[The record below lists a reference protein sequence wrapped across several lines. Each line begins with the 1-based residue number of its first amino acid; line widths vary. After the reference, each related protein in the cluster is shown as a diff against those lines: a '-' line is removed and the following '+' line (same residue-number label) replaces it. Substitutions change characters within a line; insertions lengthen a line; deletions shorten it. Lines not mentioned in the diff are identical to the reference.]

1 MDRIA
6 FSLEEVID
14 GPGRPFNGVAIR
26 VNGSRLEDR
35 ARVVEMPH
43 AVAEGKPCLAGDYE
57 PLALSD
63 IGCDPSHF
71 LGHPVATWFEDGDT
85 VLMGCPC
92 GEWACWPLTV
102 RVEVTGVTVRWH
114 DFRTGHRDWD
124 LSGLGPFVFDR
135 LAYEAALDAVSW
147 RR

>member
-1 MDRIA
+1 VDRIA
-6 FSLEEVID
+6 FSHEEVID

-63 IGCDPSHF
+63 IGSDRSHF
-71 LGHPVATWFEDGDT
+71 LGHPVATWFEDGRHRPHG
-85 VLMGCPC
+85 LPARRMGLLAAHSP
-92 GEWACWPLTV
+92 GRSHGRDGSLARFP
-102 RVEVTGVTVRWH
+102 
-114 DFRTGHRDWD
+114 HR
-124 LSGLGPFVFDR
+124 SP
-135 LAYEAALDAVSW
+135 
-147 RR
+147 